1 MLFFRGQFSCE
12 GKYDESRCRYKS
24 RHTINPYQS
33 YEARILFSTWNLDHL
48 VERSRTVVP
57 GLVKVRSHIAGLRT
71 DGFIV
76 QAVQGRRG
84 SQTVNREYFYR
95 LLFTRDNL
103 RLVHIVCHDKQEH
116 ASRRCDTKLF
126 YIK

>member
-1 MLFFRGQFSCE
+1 MFSCE
-12 GKYDESRCRYKS
+12 GRYDEKS
-24 RHTINPYQS
+24 CKYRSQHSINPYQS

-57 GLVKVRSHIAGLRT
+57 AIVKVSSLIEHLAT
-71 DGFIV
+71 IV
-76 QAVQGRRG
+76 NGKVLQAVKERKRT
-84 SQTVNREYFYR
+84 QTVNTQYFYS

-103 RLVHIVCHDKQEH
+103 KLVHIVCHDKQEH
-116 ASRRCDTKLF
+116 SSKHCDTKLF